1 MRIAFISYEY
11 PPDTG
16 KGGIGTYTKQAAS
29 LLAKK
34 GCDVHVFAGSH
45 SRECITEEDGVLVHR
60 TQCSSPHD
68 FRLTVLASFKKEHG
82 IHPFELLESAEIH
95 GNAWEIKKAFPS
107 VPLIVKLHAPD
118 YLVEQ
123 LKKRYMPFSAKL
135 RFFVGALRRLKW
147 DLGYWRPYEKNK
159 DPDYH
164 FTQLADGI
172 TAPSGAMKKW
182 VVDNWQMPAQK
193 ITVIPNV
200 FVPSP
205 AFLSI
210 PIKKDNSNNT
220 IVFFGRLSVLK
231 GLVNATKALALILAE
246 FPDWH
251 FTVIGDDGPGP
262 YSNQSM
268 RRWMQEKLKPFLSRV
283 SFFDGL
289 KYEELPAAIT
299 DSSIVLLPSLFESFS
314 YTCIEAMAG
323 GKAVVGSNNAGMAD
337 IIQDKKNGLL
347 ADPENYREIYSALK
361 KLVLDPSLRNRLSIQ
376 ARATASKDFAD
387 AVINM
392 SMKYYEQIG
401 KGQHG

>member
-34 GCDVHVFAGSH
+34 GWDVHVFAGSH
-45 SRECITEEDGVLVHR
+45 SRGSITEEDGVLLHR

-68 FRLTVLASFKKEHG
+68 FRFTVLASFKKEHS
-82 IHPFELLESAEIH
+82 IHSFELLESAEIH

-135 RFFVGALRRLKW
+135 RFFMGALRRLKW
-147 DLGYWRPYEKNK
+147 DLGYWRPYDKNI
-159 DPDYH
+159 DSDYQ
-164 FTQLADGI
+164 FIQLADGI
-172 TAPSGAMKKW
+172 TAPSGAMKSW
-182 VVDNWQMPAQK
+182 AVNNWNIPAHK

-200 FVPSP
+200 FIPSA
-205 AFLSI
+205 AFLAI
-210 PIKKDNSNNT
+210 PMNENDHHNKI
-220 IVFFGRLSVLK
+220 IFFGRLNVLK
-231 GLVNATKALALILAE
+231 GLVNATKALVSILAE

-268 RRWMQEKLKPFLSRV
+268 RRWMQEKLKPFLNSV

-289 KYEELPAAIT
+289 KYEELPAAIA
-299 DSSIVLLPSLFESFS
+299 DSSIVVLPSLFESFS
-314 YTCIEAMAG
+314 YTCIEAMAA
-323 GKAVVGSNNAGMAD
+323 GKAVVGSNNGGMAD
-337 IIQDKKNGLL
+337 IIQDGKNGLL
-347 ADPENYREIYSALK
+347 ADPENYREIYTAVK
-361 KLVLDPSLRNRLSIQ
+361 KLVLDASLRNRLSIQ

-387 AVINM
+387 TVIDM
-392 SMKYYEQIG
+392 SMKYYEQMG